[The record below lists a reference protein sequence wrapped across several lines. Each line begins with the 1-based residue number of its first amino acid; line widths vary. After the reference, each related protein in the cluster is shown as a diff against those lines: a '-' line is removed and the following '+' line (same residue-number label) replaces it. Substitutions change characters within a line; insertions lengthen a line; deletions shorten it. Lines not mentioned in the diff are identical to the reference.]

1 MASKSS
7 DINLITFSVR
17 VYQALLNAYPA
28 KFQQEYGSEMTQV
41 FQDCCLRAIR
51 KGGMNGMLKLWAVT
65 FLDLIQS
72 VISEHAH
79 KEIEMKK
86 EMDPEIIRLAGGAL
100 IWGAM
105 TFVIGMFLAFLSKR
119 GANFWAIADILVL
132 FISMPLFVV
141 GLLGLRNRYGE
152 RAGWFG
158 KNILLIGVIVG
169 ALISLLGFFGGA
181 NEASWSLMYS
191 GPAVL
196 LAGLTLFG
204 FVALYKKPLPRWNV
218 APVLAGIGYPT
229 VSLISTMGWD
239 VSIGVNV
246 AILFGIQGIALA
258 ALGYVLRS
266 DVPKETALPT

>member
-1 MASKSS
+1 MISQPAELPIVK
-7 DINLITFSVR
+7 FSVM
-17 VYQALLNAYPA
+17 VYQTLLFAYPT
-28 KFQQEYGSEMTQV
+28 KFHYEYGSQMVQV
-41 FQDCCLRAIR
+41 FQDCCLRALR
-51 KGGMNGMLKLWAVT
+51 QDGTNGILKLWAIT
-65 FLDLIQS
+65 LLDLIQS

-105 TFVIGMFLAFLSKR
+105 TFVIGMFLAFLSTR

-152 RAGWFG
+152 KAGWVG

-169 ALISLLGFFGGA
+169 PLISLLGFFGGA
-181 NEASWSLMYS
+181 NEASWSLIYS

-204 FVALYKKPLPRWNV
+204 FVALYKRPLPRWNII
-218 APVLAGIGYPT
+218 PIIAGIGYPASSFFAGSGIPESM
-229 VSLISTMGWD
+229 SLIL
-239 VSIGVNV
+239 I
-246 AILFGIQGIALA
+246 AIQAIALA
-258 ALGYVLRS
+258 ALGYILKS
-266 DVPKETALPT
+266 DVPKETAAPA